1 MGKGIKVFDME
12 VGKKATGTIEKF
24 DNAKGYGYIRAD
36 DGTSIFV
43 HYSAIRG
50 TGFRN
55 LDMGERVEFYV
66 ESTPKGLQA
75 SDIVRLRF
83 LQ

>member
-1 MGKGIKVFDME
+1 MSDIKI
-12 VGKKATGTIEKF
+12 GTKATGTVNKF
-24 DNAKGYGYIRAD
+24 DNAKGFGYILAD

-75 SDIVRLRF
+75 SDVVRLRF